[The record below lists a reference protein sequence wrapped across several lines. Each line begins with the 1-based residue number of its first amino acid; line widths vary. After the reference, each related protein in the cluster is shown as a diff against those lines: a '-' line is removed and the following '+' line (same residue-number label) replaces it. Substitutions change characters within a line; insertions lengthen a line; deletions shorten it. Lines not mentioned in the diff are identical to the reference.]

1 MLIRK
6 LRRDPTGKVG
16 AVVDQQANN
25 HLQIVQVL
33 VASFNIKVLVAR
45 DIVLQSALVAGLGS
59 ERHGAVFDSARS
71 IQPN

>member
-33 VASFNIKVLVAR
+33 VASFNIKVLVA
-45 DIVLQSALVAGLGS
+45 
-59 ERHGAVFDSARS
+59 
-71 IQPN
+71 